1 MAHHRIYIIDKSD
14 PISGLRTRDRLS
26 YDVQKPPIYTEEP
39 EPKWR
44 HRGLIIVFSALAAWL
59 FVIAVGAAFWFLV
72 FSPILHLIARMLTW
86 AEWILRQH
94 VPRRSPG

>member
-1 MAHHRIYIIDKSD
+1 MTL
-14 PISGLRTRDRLS
+14 LRTRDRLS
-26 YDVQKPPIYTEEP
+26 YGVQEPPIDREEP

-72 FSPILHLIARMLTW
+72 FSPILHLIARVLTW
-86 AEWILRQH
+86 AEWMLRH
-94 VPRRSPG
+94 HSAATVA

>member
-1 MAHHRIYIIDKSD
+1 MAA
-14 PISGLRTRDRLS
+14 
-26 YDVQKPPIYTEEP
+26 EEP
-39 EPKWR
+39 PNGPEEHEPKLR
-44 HRGLIIVFSALAAWL
+44 NRGMIIVFSALASWL